1 MTRALTR
8 LLAAGLLLAA
18 APGVWAEEG
27 SRDDTAARFNRLYTE
42 FDQVFSHEPNAFLV
56 EAVRGVHPGTALD
69 VAMGQGR
76 NTLFLARKG
85 WDVTGFDI
93 AEEGLKIARAEAQ
106 KQGLRIKAVCQGWED
121 FDFGRER
128 WDLVVLSYA
137 WVPLADPDFV
147 ARIRDSLRPG
157 GLVLIEHPVEEPE
170 DAGKDPGNAA
180 ASAVNAL
187 PRAYSDGLQVLFYQD
202 TQDISDWQR
211 TPEDRMTTK
220 GRIVRLLARRM
231 PSSPPPTT
239 NAP

>member
-1 MTRALTR
+1 MTHALTR

-18 APGVWAEEG
+18 APTARAEEG
-27 SRDDTAARFNRLYTE
+27 SGNGTAARFNRLYTE

-56 EAVRGVHPGTALD
+56 EAVREVTPGTALD

-93 AEEGLKIARAEAQ
+93 AEEGLKIAGAEAQ
-106 KQGLRIKAVCQGWED
+106 KQRLRIHALRQGWED

-137 WVPLADPDFV
+137 WVPLADPTFV
-147 ARIRDSLRPG
+147 ARVRDSLRPG

-180 ASAVNAL
+180 ASAANAL
-187 PRAYSDGLQVLFYQD
+187 PLAYSDGFQVLFYQD

-211 TPEDRMTTK
+211 TPESRLTTK
-220 GRIVRLLARRM
+220 GRIVRLLARKM
-231 PSSPPPTT
+231 PSSPPVTAD
-239 NAP
+239 AP